1 MDRGLTRTHS
11 SISAPGILVVC
22 NTLSCGCAMALSVRK
37 LLACA
42 PKGVQ
47 RGRRGVIR
55 RALALCQGF
64 GGVLGACNAP
74 LQRFA
79 VMVQRNAA
87 GSLRVSLNF
96 TFISPK
102 IEDPPQEEW
111 GIKGVERRS
120 GDSGGGHSPR
130 YVTAIPSRNQ
140 SIFVRMTKEGTGQI
154 RDSAVCAS
162 AGKSDPS

>member
-64 GGVLGACNAP
+64 GGVPN
-74 LQRFA
+74 FA
-79 VMVQRNAA
+79 LV
-87 GSLRVSLNF
+87 SLR
-96 TFISPK
+96 
-102 IEDPPQEEW
+102 
-111 GIKGVERRS
+111 GVKRRS
-120 GDSGGGHSPR
+120 NLG
-130 YVTAIPSRNQ
+130 VA
-140 SIFVRMTKEGTGQI
+140 
-154 RDSAVCAS
+154 
-162 AGKSDPS
+162 